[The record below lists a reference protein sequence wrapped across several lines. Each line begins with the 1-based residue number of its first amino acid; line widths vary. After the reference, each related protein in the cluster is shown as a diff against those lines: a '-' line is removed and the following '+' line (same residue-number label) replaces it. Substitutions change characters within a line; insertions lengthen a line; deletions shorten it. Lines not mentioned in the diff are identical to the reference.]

1 MATEKNYSGIG
12 LLGLCNADVRRKL
25 VLLGADSGGRRSRN
39 CERERVKL
47 AGKRGG
53 FEIIVEL
60 QRDRVFREKK
70 RG

>member
-1 MATEKNYSGIG
+1 MAIEKYYSGIG

-39 CERERVKL
+39 CERERVEL

-53 FEIIVEL
+53 SAIIVEL
-60 QRDRVFREKK
+60 ERDRVFREKK